1 MLGVF
6 DGAFGVF
13 NDEIDN
19 VDASFTAFIV
29 DLKARI
35 EFSVILGNVELFTG
49 LVQNYTDIIQPSLE
63 DAQNS
68 VTNIT
73 NLLTEIQTSCA
84 PTPTLCEDF
93 ISELQAL
100 LAEGIYSVNVPSLP
114 GGIQTSLQEL
124 SGVLR
129 DLDDGISNVDLSGV
143 LTDLK
148 DQINTIRQQF
158 VDLLSQVEDTQASFF
173 RRDVEI
179 PASIT
184 DYFQYIHIGVVAL
197 GGVMAAL
204 LTLILVGVTCGWC
217 SRQGSARARAG
228 AGSVCCSFSIF
239 FILAAIL
246 FVFCAALLL
255 VGGISEKAVCQSLK
269 NPEDSQVFE
278 LAENILQDTFFD
290 DLFNGTYN
298 LSVSELINGIH
309 NNTPLYPLLH
319 LDVIY
324 DVRDLENWQVD
335 FGISELV
342 EDVKMSINSTL
353 ESIVNL
359 KGDIPVDSITTAA
372 AEIDNLLNPVIPDII
387 NADVGLIDDTV
398 ILIDDLLEQ
407 AIPAALE
414 ASLQNMKTELTN
426 LKSSITSVQ
435 ESFNLIL
442 DNPFAQKEKLIL
454 EIFANQTF
462 TLVDQAFTEIP
473 SSVTVFVDSTV
484 DGLISTVD
492 TQIPLI
498 VSSIENDIGRTAIL
512 SNIYNAT
519 YTYLCLDIVA
529 PVNSVWSGL
538 GFFLLLLLFPLL
550 FLSCSL
556 IKIFRTDLSEVVS
569 KPYYL

>member
-6 DGAFGVF
+6 DRAFGVF

-19 VDASFTAFIV
+19 VDANFTAFIV

-35 EFSVILGNVELFTG
+35 EFSVILGNVELFTA

-63 DAQNS
+63 AAQNS
-68 VTNIT
+68 TTTIRS
-73 NLLTEIQTSCA
+73 LLTEIQTSCA
-84 PTPTLCEDF
+84 PNPTLCEDF
-93 ISELQAL
+93 ISELEAL
-100 LAEGIYSVNVPSLP
+100 LAEGIYNVDVPSLP
-114 GGIQTSLQEL
+114 EGIQTSLEEL
-124 SGVLR
+124 RGVLS
-129 DLDDGISNVDLSGV
+129 DVDVGINNVDISGE
-143 LTDLK
+143 LTALR
-148 DQINTIRQQF
+148 DQVNTIRQEF
-158 VDLLSQVEDTQASFF
+158 VDLIGQVEDTQASFF

-184 DYFQYIHIGVVAL
+184 DYFQYIHIGVLAL

-217 SRQGSARARAG
+217 SRQGSGRARAG
-228 AGSVCCSFSIF
+228 AGSVCCSFTIF

-269 NPEDSQVFE
+269 SPEDSQVFQ
-278 LAENILQDTFFD
+278 LAENILQETFFD

-298 LSVSELINGIH
+298 LSVSEVINGIH

-324 DVRDLENWQVD
+324 DVRNLENWQVD
-335 FGISELV
+335 FGIDELV
-342 EDVKMSINSTL
+342 EKVKVNINSSL
-353 ESIVNL
+353 EIIVNM
-359 KGDIPVDSITTAA
+359 KDNIPVDNITSAA
-372 AEIDNLLNPVIPDII
+372 SEIDNRLNPVIPDII
-387 NADVGLIDDTV
+387 NADIGIIEDTI
-398 ILIDDLLEQ
+398 ILIDDLLGQ
-407 AIPAALE
+407 AITPALE

-426 LKSSITSVQ
+426 LMSSISSVQ
-435 ESFNLIL
+435 ESFNVIL
-442 DNPFAQKEKLIL
+442 DNPFAQKEELIL
-454 EIFANQTF
+454 EIFANQTL

-473 SSVTVFVDSTV
+473 ASVTVFVDSTV

-492 TQIPLI
+492 TQIPWI

-556 IKIFRTDLSEVVS
+556 IKIFRTDLSKVVS